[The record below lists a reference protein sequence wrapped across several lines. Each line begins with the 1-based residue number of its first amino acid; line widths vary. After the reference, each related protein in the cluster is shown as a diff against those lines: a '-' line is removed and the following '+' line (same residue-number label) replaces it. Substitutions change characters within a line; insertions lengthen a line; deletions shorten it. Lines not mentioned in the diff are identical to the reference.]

1 MKNGFTFIEVMV
13 VIVIVGV
20 LATIGMPKIFGLVA
34 KAKASEIP
42 VAAGTYIKAQDAY
55 LLSKSTV
62 GNWHVIGYE
71 APGNGRSSN
80 FCYIQGDLTEDRTA
94 PNDLDEDVI
103 GWAAS
108 NLDNLN
114 MCGRGSWWSVV
125 ISENGEN
132 AVKYTSNVNHQD
144 CQALTSGWQVGIT
157 MNGNCESARNL
168 ASEEHKRAEAKEEEP
183 ITPPQVDEPETP
195 PQTEQPETPATDN
208 EDKDKDK
215 NKKDKCGKKI
225 TDPRCC
231 NGKNK
236 TDCVCGQGQLEKYG
250 IPCE

>member
-71 APGNGRSSN
+71 APGKGRSSN
-80 FCYIQGDLTEDRTA
+80 FCYSAGVITEDRTA
-94 PNDLDEDVI
+94 PNKLGGDAI

-114 MCGRGSWWSVV
+114 ECGRGSWWSIVM
-125 ISENGEN
+125 SANGES
-132 AVKYTSNVNHQD
+132 AVNYASNVNSAT
-144 CQALTSGWQVGIT
+144 CQALTHNWNVGTT
-157 MNGNCESARNL
+157 MVGQCDNATTI
-168 ASEEHKRAEAKEEEP
+168 AKIQEERRTEP
-183 ITPPQVDEPETP
+183 SSPPQVEEPSSPT
-195 PQTEQPETPATDN
+195 TE
-208 EDKDKDK
+208 EDDKDK
-215 NKKDKCGKKI
+215 NKKEKCGKKI
-225 TDPRCC
+225 IDERCC

-250 IPCE
+250 IPCN